1 MEWTHYILEIVVSVF
16 WFSLPFFTAILAA
29 TATILPLFYKSVRS
43 CCKRI
48 DKLKSQEENS
58 RRLMNKTITKS

>member
-1 MEWTHYILEIVVSVF
+1 MICVSNTSKIDLPVVAIIPQGIDVSIL
-16 WFSLPFFTAILAA
+16 
-29 TATILPLFYKSVRS
+29 TISRS

-58 RRLMNKTITKS
+58 RRLMNKPITKS